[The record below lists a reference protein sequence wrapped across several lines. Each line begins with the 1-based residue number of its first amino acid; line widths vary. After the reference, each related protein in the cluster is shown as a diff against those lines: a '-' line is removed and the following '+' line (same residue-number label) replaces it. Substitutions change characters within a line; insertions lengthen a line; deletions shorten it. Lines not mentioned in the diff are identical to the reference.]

1 MMEAVILLPFVLGAW
16 LANYAEAHRQ
26 ARPLVLILLTLVN
39 LLLIAMGFLMAVAGW
54 FMRSEDAVLPPG
66 MPPVNFI
73 AVGLAAV
80 ATGLVAFLPMIPFVR
95 RVLAWRMPINPQ
107 SIVHTTALVYAVY
120 FLGNSAATL
129 LLIGA
134 VAEDEELAQQVLGG
148 LSPADAWITGF
159 VFALLALAG
168 VGLFVRRNLRQT
180 LDRLGLHG
188 LDRRQWAWAGATLAA
203 LLAAEIGISVVWE
216 RLDPA
221 GFQRVGGLTDAFISS
236 FLTPW
241 GAVTVGLAAGIGEE
255 LLFRGALQPRFGL
268 LSTALLFT
276 IAHVQYTVSP
286 ALLAIF
292 VVALGLGIL
301 RARVNTTACI
311 AVHATFNFLQV
322 ILMTFQ
328 AQ

>member
-1 MMEAVILLPFVLGAW
+1 MDTLILLPFVLGAW
-16 LANYAEAHRQ
+16 LANYAEEHSQ
-26 ARPLVLILLTLVN
+26 ARPLMLILLSLIN
-39 LLLIAMGFLMAVAGW
+39 LLLIATGFLVMVAGRL
-54 FMRSEDAVLPPG
+54 MGGDDVMLPPG
-66 MPPVNFI
+66 MPSVNFV
-73 AVGLAAV
+73 AVGLAAIG
-80 ATGLVAFLPMIPFVR
+80 TGLVAFLPMIPFVR
-95 RVLAWRMPINPQ
+95 RVLAWRMPLNPQ

-129 LLIGA
+129 PLIGA
-134 VAEDEELAQQVLGG
+134 LAEDEELARQVLGG
-148 LSPADAWITGF
+148 LSPADAWATGI

-168 VGLFVRRNLRQT
+168 VGLFVRRNVRQT
-180 LDRLGLHG
+180 LDRLGVHRLN
-188 LDRRQWAWAGATLAA
+188 RRQWVWAGATLAV
-203 LLAAEIGISVVWE
+203 LLTIEISISVVWE

-236 FLTPW
+236 FLSPW

-276 IAHVQYTVSP
+276 LAHVQYTVSP

-292 VVALGLGIL
+292 VVAMGLGIL

-311 AVHATFNFLQV
+311 AVHAAFNFLQV

-328 AQ
+328 TQ